1 MIKVE
6 YDLDI
11 FNNYC
16 DSFGGGGIIFSLSM
30 IAWAVMM
37 LIKGNSIASYL
48 PFLIGL
54 MFICG
59 VSFWDDVRSLPDSV
73 RPVVPSER

>member
-11 FNNYC
+11 FNNYR

-54 MFICG
+54 VLICG

-73 RPVVPSER
+73 RPVVPSGR